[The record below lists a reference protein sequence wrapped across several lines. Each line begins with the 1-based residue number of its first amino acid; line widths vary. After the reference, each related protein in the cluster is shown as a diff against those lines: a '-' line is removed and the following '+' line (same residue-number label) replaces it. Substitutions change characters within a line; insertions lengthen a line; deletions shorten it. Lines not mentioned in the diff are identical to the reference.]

1 MKRGFLLGKF
11 LPPHAGHVFLCRTA
25 ARLCDQ
31 LTVLVCSLPDD
42 PIPGEKRFAWMKEL
56 LSDVRVV
63 HHDRPVPQE
72 PRDHPDFWNIW
83 KGICQKAHPD
93 PIELVFGSE
102 PYVTRLAEELGAK
115 PFIVDTARLAFP
127 VSGTAVRE
135 NPASVWQF
143 IPGVVRPNFQKRV
156 VLFGAESTGKSTM
169 AEWLAERFST
179 RFVPE
184 FGRTYD
190 ANRKSD
196 IWTSHDFEAIA
207 DGHEAMRAAIAPEAG
222 PVLIEDT
229 DPLLTRVWEEF
240 LLGKPAL
247 ADFQRPLADL
257 YLLQD
262 IDMPWRD
269 DGTRYQGDPRA
280 REVFHERCQELLR
293 EVRANWRLVS
303 GSSLERRAECESE
316 IRKLIRNLK

>member
-56 LSDVRVV
+56 LPDVRVV

-72 PRDHPDFWNIW
+72 PRDHPDFWSIW

-102 PYVTRLAEELGAK
+102 PYVNRLAEELGAR
-115 PFIVDTARLAFP
+115 PLIVDAARLAFP

-135 NPASVWQF
+135 DPASVWQF
-143 IPGVVRPNFQKRV
+143 IPGVVRPHFQKRI

-169 AEWLAERFST
+169 AEWLARQFNT
-179 RFVPE
+179 LFVPE
-184 FGRTYD
+184 YGRTYD

-196 IWTSHDFEAIA
+196 IWTRQDFEAIA
-207 DGHEAMRAAIAPEAG
+207 DGHEAMRASIAPEAG

-240 LLGKPAL
+240 LLGKPASQSF
-247 ADFQRPLADL
+247 DRPLADL

-262 IDMPWRD
+262 IDMPWQD
-269 DGTRYQGDPRA
+269 DGTRYQGDPEARA
-280 REVFHERCQELLR
+280 AFHERCKELLR
-293 EVRANWRLVS
+293 EVGANWRLVS
-303 GSSLERRAECESE
+303 GSSLERRLQCVRVIE
-316 IRKLIRNLK
+316 IV